1 MGLGGHLCRFDWYGD
16 NYVRTKKSRIR
27 VLLAINNEENAMKI
41 TFIPSTNLPRAAE
54 FTFNN
59 MRDYYAQFAPDW
71 DAEKVLGVT
80 AELINYDIQVDSET
94 VGVMRLQYDGNTC
107 ILRDLQ
113 LIPNSQNKGIGS
125 AAIEE
130 AERLALGAN
139 TNSLDLRVFKVSPAV
154 SLYKKVGFIIKS
166 EDDRFFNMTK
176 PLGT

>member
-16 NYVRTKKSRIR
+16 NYVRTKKSWIK
-27 VLLAINNEENAMKI
+27 VLLSINNEENPMKI
-41 TFIPSTNLPRAAE
+41 TFVTSTNLPRAAE

-113 LIPNSQNKGIGS
+113 VIPNSQNKGIGS

-130 AERLALGAN
+130 AERLALEAN

-154 SLYKKVGFIIKS
+154 SLYKKAGFIIKS

>member
-80 AELINYDIQVDSET
+80 AELINYDIQVD
-94 VGVMRLQYDGNTC
+94 GNGGGYAPS
-107 ILRDLQ
+107 IR
-113 LIPNSQNKGIGS
+113 
-125 AAIEE
+125 
-130 AERLALGAN
+130 R
-139 TNSLDLRVFKVSPAV
+139 
-154 SLYKKVGFIIKS
+154 
-166 EDDRFFNMTK
+166 
-176 PLGT
+176 

>member
-1 MGLGGHLCRFDWYGD
+1 
-16 NYVRTKKSRIR
+16 
-27 VLLAINNEENAMKI
+27 MKI
-41 TFIPSTNLPRAAE
+41 SFIPSTNLPRAAE

-59 MRDYYAQFAPDW
+59 TRDYYAQYAPDW
-71 DAEKVLGVT
+71 DVDKVLVVT
-80 AELINYDIQVDSET
+80 AALINYDIQVDSET

-113 LIPNSQNKGIGS
+113 VIPNSQNKGIGS

-130 AERLALGAN
+130 AERLALEAN

-154 SLYKKVGFIIKS
+154 SLYKKAGFIIKS

>member
-71 DAEKVLGVT
+71 DADKVLGVT

-113 LIPNSQNKGIGS
+113 VIPSAQNKGIGS

-130 AERLALGAN
+130 AERLALGPILTRLTYEYSKLALQFRFIKKWDL
-139 TNSLDLRVFKVSPAV
+139 SLKVKTTAF
-154 SLYKKVGFIIKS
+154 L
-166 EDDRFFNMTK
+166 T
-176 PLGT
+176 

>member
-1 MGLGGHLCRFDWYGD
+1 
-16 NYVRTKKSRIR
+16 
-27 VLLAINNEENAMKI
+27 
-41 TFIPSTNLPRAAE
+41 
-54 FTFNN
+54 

-94 VGVMRLQYDGNTC
+94 VGVMRLQYDGSTC

-113 LIPNSQNKGIGS
+113 VIPSAQNKGIGS

-176 PLGT
+176 PLST

>member
-1 MGLGGHLCRFDWYGD
+1 
-16 NYVRTKKSRIR
+16 
-27 VLLAINNEENAMKI
+27 MKI
-41 TFIPSTNLPRAAE
+41 TFVTSTNLPRAAE

-113 LIPNSQNKGIGS
+113 VIPSAQNKGIGS
-125 AAIEE
+125 AAIEK
-130 AERLALGAN
+130 AERLHYHVMMFHL
-139 TNSLDLRVFKVSPAV
+139 
-154 SLYKKVGFIIKS
+154 
-166 EDDRFFNMTK
+166 
-176 PLGT
+176 

>member
-16 NYVRTKKSRIR
+16 NYVRTKKSWIK
-27 VLLAINNEENAMKI
+27 VLLSINNEENPMKI
-41 TFIPSTNLPRAAE
+41 TFITSTNLPRAAE

-113 LIPNSQNKGIGS
+113 VIPNSQNKGIGS

-130 AERLALGAN
+130 AERLALEAN
-139 TNSLDLRVFKVSPAV
+139 TSSLDLRVFKVSPAV
-154 SLYKKVGFIIKS
+154 SLYKKAGFIIKS

>member
-1 MGLGGHLCRFDWYGD
+1 MGLGGHLCRFNWYGD

-27 VLLAINNEENAMKI
+27 VLLAINNEENAKKS
-41 TFIPSTNLPRAAE
+41 TFIPSTNLPKAAE

-71 DAEKVLGVT
+71 DAEKVLGIT

-107 ILRDLQ
+107 MLRDLQ
-113 LIPNSQNKGIGS
+113 FIPSAQNKGIGS

-176 PLGT
+176 HLST

>member
-1 MGLGGHLCRFDWYGD
+1 
-16 NYVRTKKSRIR
+16 
-27 VLLAINNEENAMKI
+27 
-41 TFIPSTNLPRAAE
+41 
-54 FTFNN
+54 
-59 MRDYYAQFAPDW
+59 
-71 DAEKVLGVT
+71 VLGVT

-113 LIPNSQNKGIGS
+113 VIPNSQNKGIGS

-130 AERLALGAN
+130 AERLALEAN

-154 SLYKKVGFIIKS
+154 SLYKKAGFIIKS

>member
-1 MGLGGHLCRFDWYGD
+1 
-16 NYVRTKKSRIR
+16 
-27 VLLAINNEENAMKI
+27 LLSINNEENAMKI
-41 TFIPSTNLPRAAE
+41 TFVTSTNLPRAAE

-113 LIPNSQNKGIGS
+113 VIPSAQNKGIGS

-154 SLYKKVGFIIKS
+154 SLYKKWDLSLKVKTTAFL
-166 EDDRFFNMTK
+166 T
-176 PLGT
+176 